1 MLTVKDNF
9 QNIRNDLAKN
19 DIVIDAQESVVRGR
33 TASSFPLHAIIIPD
47 ECSTQ
52 PLWQPKQL
60 NNKEFVAVP

>member
-1 MLTVKDNF
+1 MIWQKMTSLLML
-9 QNIRNDLAKN
+9 RNQWF
-19 DIVIDAQESVVRGR
+19 VGAQHPH
-33 TASSFPLHAIIIPD
+33 FPLHAIIIPD